1 MTPKADA
8 GVQGRHWASGLKVVF
23 GLLTCWLLGH
33 VASAQALGTAFTYQ
47 GQLKDS
53 GLPATGV
60 YDFEF
65 KLFDAFSGGAQVGAT
80 FLAGDVAVSQ
90 GAFSVKLDFGSAFT
104 GQARFLEIGVRP
116 GVSGGA
122 YTMLSARQELTP
134 TPTSLYAVSATTING
149 LVCTNGQV
157 PKWSAGSWTC
167 GAATDP
173 ISLGARVFKTAPMT
187 GASFSMNTVAG
198 TNVCGLATFHP
209 CTAWEAMALDALSD
223 TAVFDQ
229 QGWVAGAFPNMEEHM
244 RSLANGQNSLVCPLG
259 SNISKFPST
268 FNHAGTAFPGG
279 IHCFLDSISLP
290 VWCCRNKS

>member
-1 MTPKADA
+1 MTHKADA
-8 GVQGRHWASGLKVVF
+8 GERARHWATGLKVV
-23 GLLTCWLLGH
+23 GVVLTCWLLGH

-65 KLFDAFSGGAQVGAT
+65 KLFDASTSGGQVGSTVA
-80 FLAGDVAVSQ
+80 LNDVAVSL
-90 GAFSVKLDFGSAFT
+90 GVFSVKMVLDT
-104 GQARFLEIGVRP
+104 
-116 GVSGGA
+116 
-122 YTMLSARQELTP
+122 
-134 TPTSLYAVSATTING
+134 
-149 LVCTNGQV
+149 
-157 PKWSAGSWTC
+157 
-167 GAATDP
+167 
-173 ISLGARVFKTAPMT
+173 
-187 GASFSMNTVAG
+187 
-198 TNVCGLATFHP
+198 
-209 CTAWEAMALDALSD
+209 LSD

-279 IHCFLDSISLP
+279 IHCFQDSISLP